1 MALIT
6 GTPDDDTLVGTSTD
20 DTITGEG
27 GADSVSGGGGNDII
41 DGGDGDDLLRG
52 GTGDDTLLGGDGN
65 DVLRGNAGTDSYD
78 GGAGTD
84 RVSFFDATSTQGAV
98 ADLRTGVIANDGFGN
113 AETMTGIEDL
123 GLGTRFADTFY
134 GNDGANFMLV
144 GGGDHIE
151 SFGGDDS
158 FQVHDAPAYL
168 DGGDGIDSIT
178 SFTQQRFVDLD
189 GDGLADEDLT
199 TNGVVVNLQSHR
211 ILDDGFGGSGQVF
224 NIENVAGSAGD
235 DFLIGDTGANRLDGL
250 DGADVIRGGG
260 GNDVIH
266 GGAGDDIQLVG
277 NEGDDQIF
285 GDEGD
290 DLMRGNSGVDSYD
303 GGDGFDRVS
312 FYALDATQGAVADL
326 RTQTIANDGF
336 GNAETMTSVEGLGA
350 GTRFADLFYG
360 DDNHNLLFLG
370 KGDKGYGYGGD
381 DDFVMNDAPAL
392 ADGGDG
398 IDTLV
403 QFSEVRL
410 IDANHDG
417 IAEEDLA
424 THGVVVDLGQNKI
437 LDDGWGGNG
446 KIKNI
451 ENIGGST
458 FADTLIGDNGD
469 NVVSGHEG
477 NDVLSG
483 AKGDD
488 SLLGEDGDDSLDG
501 GAGADRLAGGL
512 GDDILTGGKDADIF
526 VVGSGEGHDRV
537 TDFKNNVDHIELSG
551 IAGVDDFSDLS
562 FSVTADG
569 VLVSWGTGDSILL
582 EGFSLA
588 KISADDFL
596 FS

>member
-6 GTPDDDTLVGTSTD
+6 GTPDDDTLVGTSGD

-27 GADSVSGGGGNDII
+27 GNDSVSGAGGADVI
-41 DGGDGDDLLRG
+41 DGGDGDDFLRG
-52 GTGDDTLLGGDGN
+52 GAGDDTLIGGDG
-65 DVLRGNAGTDSYD
+65 DDLFRGNAGTDSYD

-84 RVSFFDATSTQGAV
+84 RVSFFDAASTQGVV

-158 FQVHDAPAYL
+158 FQVHDAPAFL

-178 SFTQQRFVDLD
+178 GFTQQRFVDLD
-189 GDGLADEDLT
+189 SDGLADEDLT
-199 TNGVVVNLQSHR
+199 TNGVAVNLQSHL
-211 ILDDGFGGSGQVF
+211 IQDDGFGGSGQIF

-235 DFLIGDTGANRLDGL
+235 DALIGDGAANRLDGL
-250 DGADVIRGGG
+250 DGADILRGGG

-266 GGAGDDIQLVG
+266 GGAGDDLQLVG
-277 NEGDDQIF
+277 DAGDDQIF

-290 DLMRGNSGVDSYD
+290 DLMRGNSGVDHYD

-312 FYALDATQGAVADL
+312 FFAMDATQGVVADL

-336 GNAETMTSVEGLGA
+336 GNAETMVSVEGLGA
-350 GTRFADLFYG
+350 GTIFADLFHG
-360 DDNHNLLFLG
+360 DDSHNLLFVG

-381 DDFVMNDAPAL
+381 DTFVFNDAAAL

-398 IDTLV
+398 IDTIDS
-403 QFSEVRL
+403 FSEVRL

-417 IAEEDLA
+417 IAEQDLA
-424 THGVVVDLGQNKI
+424 THGVVVDMSQNKI

-446 KIKNI
+446 KIKNF
-451 ENIGGST
+451 ENLGGSS

-469 NVVSGHEG
+469 NIVSGHDG
-477 NDVLSG
+477 DDVLSG
-483 AKGDD
+483 DAGADT
-488 SLLGEDGDDSLDG
+488 LQGELGADSLDG
-501 GAGADRLAGGL
+501 GKGEDRLIGGL
-512 GDDILTGGKDADIF
+512 GDDILTGGKDADVF
-526 VVGSGEGHDRV
+526 VFGAGEGHDRV

-551 IAGVDDFSDLS
+551 IAGVDDFSDLF
-562 FSVTADG
+562 FSVVAG
-569 VLVSWGTGDSILL
+569 NVVVSWGTGDSIVL
-582 EGFSLA
+582 EGFTLA
-588 KISADDFL
+588 KVSADDFL